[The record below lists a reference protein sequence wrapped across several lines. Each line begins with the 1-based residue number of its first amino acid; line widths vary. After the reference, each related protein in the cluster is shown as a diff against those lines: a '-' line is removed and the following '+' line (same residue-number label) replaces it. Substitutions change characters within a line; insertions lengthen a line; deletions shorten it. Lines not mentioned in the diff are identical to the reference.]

1 MAWGGVG
8 WAINVHVHLPI
19 HLPHT
24 GCYVVRFLLN
34 LNTLDATLYDLLWQ
48 LNTHLMLCRTISCAS
63 VFFRHF
69 RVCLICLL
77 VWLFQFE
84 RFRFSVGDGAR
95 WRFHE
100 QMGSSAAQVGCS
112 LSFCANAGRKI
123 RISFRTLSG
132 QKRISTTFST
142 CPPRTSS
149 ALPFC
154 SWRLR
159 RTWTDWKDVIVIFED
174 FVLHVWSSLDFFPAK
189 HFPKMFA
196 RKLFL
201 LGVVCFHIAE
211 SLDGRQKWL
220 YLALLKCFS
229 DLFLKAW
236 WIRDMPIHID
246 HGRLSPDSMK
256 A

>member
-34 LNTLDATLYDLLWQ
+34 LNTLDATLFDLLWQ

-100 QMGSSAAQVGCS
+100 QMGSSAVQVGCS

-149 ALPFC
+149 APPFC

-159 RTWTDWKDVIVIFED
+159 RTWTDWKDVLLSLKTLFYMCGVLLNFFRQSIF
-174 FVLHVWSSLDFFPAK
+174 
-189 HFPKMFA
+189 
-196 RKLFL
+196 RKCL
-201 LGVVCFHIAE
+201 LE
-211 SLDGRQKWL
+211 N
-220 YLALLKCFS
+220 CFS
-229 DLFLKAW
+229 LEWSVSIL
-236 WIRDMPIHID
+236 RSLLMV
-246 HGRLSPDSMK
+246 GRTGCISHC
-256 A
+256 

>member
-1 MAWGGVG
+1 M
-8 WAINVHVHLPI
+8 LPCMI
-19 HLPHT
+19 FSGNWTHT
-24 GCYVVRFLLN
+24 WCYVVRSLAHQF
-34 LNTLDATLYDLLWQ
+34 
-48 LNTHLMLCRTISCAS
+48 
-63 VFFRHF
+63 FFRHF

-149 ALPFC
+149 APPFC

-174 FVLHVWSSLDFFPAK
+174 FVLHVWSSLDFFRQSI
-189 HFPKMFA
+189 F
-196 RKLFL
+196 RKCL
-201 LGVVCFHIAE
+201 LE
-211 SLDGRQKWL
+211 N
-220 YLALLKCFS
+220 CFS
-229 DLFLKAW
+229 LEWSVSIL
-236 WIRDMPIHID
+236 RSLLMV
-246 HGRLSPDSMK
+246 GRSGCISHC
-256 A
+256 